1 MPLLNALATSGLL
14 GVESTDESLPAD
26 GIEHY
31 RRYGTQ
37 WQTVERFGDMGHRAL
52 PNSFYQN
59 PPPTPVKG
67 VQPPDTGTHAMVGSG
82 AVPEDA
88 TETDTGWLA
97 QFYLMPNYYL
107 FPNPLDLAMIGSVP
121 LKLDAPRK
129 VRGASLPA
137 CLYPEP
143 GGLLAMVSVFGREG
157 RANSRAHRVAYDVAV
172 PILDELAVKYD
183 VSLPIVQT
191 VIVGIPSGLIHFFYR
206 DIRRSRRWT
215 AGKLLNPGVPTQNY
229 STLRRSTGRAFR
241 PTIRF
246 IVSSCSGRS
255 TRRRSTSGR
264 TGGESISV
272 RRYGSKKR
280 WSPTCLRLE
289 PRTRNSL
296 PSFRWTK
303 RVSKSVAIGG

>member
-107 FPNPLDLAMIGSVP
+107 LPNPLDLAMIGSVP

-129 VRGASLPA
+129 CGGRVFRPA
-137 CLYPEP
+137 FIPNPAACWRWSRCSGEK
-143 GGLLAMVSVFGREG
+143 GG
-157 RANSRAHRVAYDVAV
+157 
-172 PILDELAVKYD
+172 
-183 VSLPIVQT
+183 Q
-191 VIVGIPSGLIHFFYR
+191 
-206 DIRRSRRWT
+206 T
-215 AGKLLNPGVPTQNY
+215 AGRIALPT
-229 STLRRSTGRAFR
+229 T
-241 PTIRF
+241 
-246 IVSSCSGRS
+246 
-255 TRRRSTSGR
+255 
-264 TGGESISV
+264 
-272 RRYGSKKR
+272 
-280 WSPTCLRLE
+280 
-289 PRTRNSL
+289 
-296 PSFRWTK
+296 
-303 RVSKSVAIGG
+303 